1 VSEPLATAFGSNA
14 RGFGREKGTEYGG
27 YTSFVQH
34 RGSIPVMWH
43 QEVNQMTPRPPIES
57 KLMPYSTRSELMSVP
72 VIDPFYSRAAKH
84 FDDLLGRYGSPIY
97 LLNLIKCRESQPRES
112 KLLVEYGH
120 CVSYLNQFLP
130 EKDRMRYIAWDMSQA
145 WKRYVA
151 YRISCHE
158 LIVSGNDVM
167 GAIEDVCEE
176 SIQSTKFFHGGPSRS
191 EFGYVPPN

>member
-1 VSEPLATAFGSNA
+1 MPCGS
-14 RGFGREKGTEYGG
+14 TLLI
-27 YTSFVQH
+27 V
-34 RGSIPVMWH
+34 
-43 QEVNQMTPRPPIES
+43 
-57 KLMPYSTRSELMSVP
+57 VP

-145 WKRYVA
+145 WKRYA
-151 YRISCHE
+151 
-158 LIVSGNDVM
+158 
-167 GAIEDVCEE
+167 
-176 SIQSTKFFHGGPSRS
+176 SRVNLRGLTDEQRERRDGS
-191 EFGYVPPN
+191 N